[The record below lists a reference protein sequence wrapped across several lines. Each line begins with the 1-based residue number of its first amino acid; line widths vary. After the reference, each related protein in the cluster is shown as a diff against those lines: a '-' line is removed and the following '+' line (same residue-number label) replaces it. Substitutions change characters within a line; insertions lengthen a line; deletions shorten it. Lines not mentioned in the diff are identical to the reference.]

1 MKAIIFSE
9 IDPFYLNKY
18 DKIYEFHKW
27 NFNEDNP
34 KGRSFDL
41 LNLSKEDFFSEKA
54 RKKLETI
61 YEELLYKISLKLNKF
76 HHKSFPPET
85 WEILIGPWLRISIF
99 GFFDRWETVKKIH
112 ILKDDIEI
120 VMHKKSFEKSIPKD
134 FNDFHELFYDDEC
147 NSLIYSFIAEFF
159 SINVSVLPSYKSKL
173 RESTSPSASLPNRSS
188 SKKINLRNT
197 SIKILN
203 IFHFF
208 HSLNSLFSKKYKRV
222 LISGIPDYL
231 KFSLFLLV
239 NRKGFPHILDLKESK
254 KRSTKKISYGFR
266 LRNVIKI
273 KSLGKYDSE
282 KVNETSLMSQ
292 ILEAFLCASIPRT
305 YLEDF
310 TFVQDYLVSKTPK
323 RKFDIVY
330 SSTDQWNNDFF
341 KSWLLLQ
348 KIKNEHLKTVIWQ
361 HGGTYGT
368 TKYLTHQESLETK
381 IYDYFLTWGWN
392 SKSSK
397 ILPFFAFFHLKNFI
411 SQKEK
416 SEGNNRILVVS
427 TRVKRYSKGDPW
439 DSDRWNIDYVNSLK
453 KISRFNINNHEI
465 VFRVH
470 PSQHRHG
477 LDLRDI
483 LSEEKNI
490 NFDYFKNISNSIG
503 SSKLILVTQN
513 STTFLQ
519 SFLANIPTIC
529 FWNIEINPFREE
541 SKKDFDKLKDLNIF
555 QSNIDDLESFL
566 IQNINSIDN
575 WWNSKEVQDAK
586 NLFCQKYSTH
596 SKVVGKESLSV
607 IYR

>member
-9 IDPFYLNKY
+9 IDSFNLNKY

-54 RKKLETI
+54 RKKLETV

-76 HHKSFPPET
+76 HHKSFPPKT

-159 SINVSVLPSYKSKL
+159 SINVSVLPSYKSKPG
-173 RESTSPSASLPNRSS
+173 ESTSTSASLANRSY
-188 SKKINLRNT
+188 SKKINLRNA

-208 HSLNSLFSKKYKRV
+208 LSLNSLFSKKYKRV

-231 KFSLFLLV
+231 KFSLFLLI
-239 NRKGFPHILDLKESK
+239 NRKGFPHILDFKESN
-254 KRSTKKISYGFR
+254 KRSIKKISYSFR

-282 KVNETSLMSQ
+282 KVNETFLMNQ
-292 ILEAFLCASIPRT
+292 ILEALLCASIPRT

-310 TFVQDYLVSKTPK
+310 AFVQDYLVSKTPK

-348 KIKNEHLKTVIWQ
+348 KVKNEHLKTVIWQ

-397 ILPFFAFFHLKNFI
+397 ILP
-411 SQKEK
+411 
-416 SEGNNRILVVS
+416 
-427 TRVKRYSKGDPW
+427 
-439 DSDRWNIDYVNSLK
+439 
-453 KISRFNINNHEI
+453 
-465 VFRVH
+465 
-470 PSQHRHG
+470 
-477 LDLRDI
+477 
-483 LSEEKNI
+483 
-490 NFDYFKNISNSIG
+490 
-503 SSKLILVTQN
+503 
-513 STTFLQ
+513 
-519 SFLANIPTIC
+519 
-529 FWNIEINPFREE
+529 
-541 SKKDFDKLKDLNIF
+541 
-555 QSNIDDLESFL
+555 
-566 IQNINSIDN
+566 
-575 WWNSKEVQDAK
+575 K
-586 NLFCQKYSTH
+586 NLK
-596 SKVVGKESLSV
+596 
-607 IYR
+607 